1 MHARSL
7 FLSLSQALSLSSS
20 LSLRLSLSLSLKL
33 SVFGPQGIGAEEDVI
48 DDDVSYTVEDRD
60 GDRQRHTEHSLEAS
74 LDRMVVED
82 EVDGA

>member
-7 FLSLSQALSLSSS
+7 FLSLSQALTLASS
-20 LSLRLSLSLSLKL
+20 LSLRL

>member
-7 FLSLSQALSLSSS
+7 FFSLSQALTLASS
-20 LSLRLSLSLSLKL
+20 LSHPGSLSLKL